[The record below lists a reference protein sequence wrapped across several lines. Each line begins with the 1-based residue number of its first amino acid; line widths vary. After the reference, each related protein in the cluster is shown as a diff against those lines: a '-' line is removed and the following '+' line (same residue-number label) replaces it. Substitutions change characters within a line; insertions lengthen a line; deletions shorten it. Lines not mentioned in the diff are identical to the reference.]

1 MPLSRRGFLR
11 GLGAGGAG
19 LALSP
24 ALSARELQ
32 AFPALSTLA
41 PLARSTGPIQL
52 DRNENPNGPGRHVL
66 EAIQAAFGDASRYP
80 DDPEEELRKAIA
92 ASHGLTP
99 DWVLMGCGSTEILR
113 VAVMAFCRGDR
124 PLVTAAP
131 TFEEPVRMAGT
142 FKVPVAEV
150 MVGRDMGLDLEAMAR
165 AAAQPPAGL
174 VFCCNPN
181 NPTATVHGLAAIRDF
196 LARTHAASPETTVL
210 VDEAYHDFVEM
221 PSYATAIP
229 LVKEDPRLVV
239 SRTFSKVYGLAGFRV
254 GYAVARPETIATMR
268 PWRVGN
274 GINLGA
280 AAGAVAAMGAPAH
293 IKAELAK
300 SRESKAFTRKFFEGL
315 GYRVEPSETNF
326 VMVNIRRD
334 SKEFKDACLA
344 RGVMVGRQFPQFKQH
359 TRISIGS
366 MEEMER
372 ATNIFRG
379 VLAAS

>member
-1 MPLSRRGFLR
+1 
-11 GLGAGGAG
+11 
-19 LALSP
+19 
-24 ALSARELQ
+24 
-32 AFPALSTLA
+32 
-41 PLARSTGPIQL
+41 
-52 DRNENPNGPGRHVL
+52 
-66 EAIQAAFGDASRYP
+66 
-80 DDPEEELRKAIA
+80 
-92 ASHGLTP
+92 
-99 DWVLMGCGSTEILR
+99 
-113 VAVMAFCRGDR
+113 
-124 PLVTAAP
+124 
-131 TFEEPVRMAGT
+131 
-142 FKVPVAEV
+142 
-150 MVGRDMGLDLEAMAR
+150 
-165 AAAQPPAGL
+165 
-174 VFCCNPN
+174 
-181 NPTATVHGLAAIRDF
+181 
-196 LARTHAASPETTVL
+196 
-210 VDEAYHDFVEM
+210 
-221 PSYATAIP
+221 
-229 LVKEDPRLVV
+229 V

>member
-1 MPLSRRGFLR
+1 MPISRRGFLR

-24 ALSARELQ
+24 ALSGHEL
-32 AFPALSTLA
+32 ASSSALSLL
-41 PLARSTGPIQL
+41 PHLARSTGPIQL

-80 DDPEEELRKAIA
+80 DDPEEALRKAIA
-92 ASHGLTP
+92 ASYGLTP
-99 DWVLMGCGSTEILR
+99 EWVLMGCGSTEILR
-113 VAVMAFCRGDR
+113 VAVMAFCRADR

-131 TFEEPVRMAGT
+131 TFEEPVRMATALKG
-142 FKVPVAEV
+142 PVAEV
-150 MVGRDMGLDLEAMAR
+150 MVDRGMRLDLGAMAD
-165 AAAQPPAGL
+165 AAARPPAGL

-181 NPTATVHGLAAIRDF
+181 NPTATVHGSTAIRDF
-196 LARTHAASPETTVL
+196 LARTHSASPETTVL
-210 VDEAYHDFVEM
+210 VDEAYHDFVED

-229 LVKEDPRLVV
+229 LVKDDPRLVV

-254 GYAVARPETIATMR
+254 GYAIARPETITAMR
-268 PWRVGN
+268 PWRCGN
-274 GINLGA
+274 SINLGA

-293 IKAELAK
+293 IRSELAI
-300 SRESKAFTRKFFEGL
+300 SREARAFTRKFFEGL
-315 GYRVEPSETNF
+315 GYKVEPSETNF

-366 MEEMER
+366 MDEMDR
-372 ATNIFRG
+372 ATRIFRA
-379 VLAAS
+379 VLALR

>member
-1 MPLSRRGFLR
+1 MPLTRRGFLR

-24 ALSARELQ
+24 ALGSRELQ
-32 AFPALSTLA
+32 ASRAFAGLA

-66 EAIQAAFGDASRYP
+66 EAIRAAFGDASRYP

-113 VAVMAFCRGDR
+113 VAVMAFCRVDR

-131 TFEEPVRMAGT
+131 TFEEPVRMAGV

-150 MVGRDMGLDLEAMAR
+150 PVDRAMRLDLDAMAR
-165 AAAQPPAGL
+165 AAGQPPAGL

-181 NPTATVHGLAAIRDF
+181 NPTATAHGAAAIRDF
-196 LARTHAASPETTVL
+196 LARTHSASPETTVL
-210 VDEAYHDFVEM
+210 LDEAYHDFVEA

-254 GYAVARPETIATMR
+254 GYAIARPETIATMR

-293 IKAELAK
+293 IREELRK
-300 SRESKAFTRKFFEGL
+300 SREARAFTRRFFEGL

-326 VMVNIRRD
+326 VMVDIRRD
-334 SKEFKDACLA
+334 SKEFKEACLA
-344 RGVMVGRQFPQFKQH
+344 RGVAIGRQFPQFKQH

-366 MEEMER
+366 MEEMDR
-372 ATNIFRG
+372 ATRIFRA
-379 VLAAS
+379 VLATS